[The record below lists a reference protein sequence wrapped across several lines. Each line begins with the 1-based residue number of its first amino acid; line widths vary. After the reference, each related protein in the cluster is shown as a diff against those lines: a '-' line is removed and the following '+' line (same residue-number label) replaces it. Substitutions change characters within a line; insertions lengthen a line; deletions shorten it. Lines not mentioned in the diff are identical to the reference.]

1 MAKTRLLVVGV
12 GGHGRSVAEAAELSG
27 QFEVVGFLDDAAPVG
42 ERVLDSHVLGPVV
55 GMGEHRSVAD
65 QAVVA
70 IGNNAVRE
78 KLMQLLTEAGYAMA
92 TVVHPRAFVS
102 PTALVGEGAAIM
114 AGAIVGTEAR
124 LGVGSIVNCGA
135 VVDHHATVEDF
146 GHLGVNAS
154 MAGGTVLGRGAWMQ
168 VGAALGYG
176 VKVPS
181 GVTLDPG
188 EAVDVKTDKYKND

>member
-1 MAKTRLLVVGV
+1 MIRTRLLVVGA
-12 GGHGRSVAEAAELSG
+12 GGHGRSVAEAAKLSG

-42 ERVLDSHVLGPVV
+42 ERVLGSHVLGTVASMT
-55 GMGEHRSVAD
+55 GHCSVID

-70 IGNNAVRE
+70 IGNNAIRE
-78 KLMQLLTEAGYAMA
+78 KLMQQLTEAGYAMA
-92 TVVHPRAFVS
+92 TVVHPCAFVS
-102 PTALVGEGAAIM
+102 PSAVVGGGTAIM

-124 LGVGSIVNCGA
+124 VGVGSIVNCGA
-135 VVDHHATVEDF
+135 VVDHHARVEDF

-176 VKVPS
+176 VKIPS
-181 GVTLDPG
+181 AVTLEPG
-188 EAVDVKTDKYKND
+188 EVVDVKTNKYKND